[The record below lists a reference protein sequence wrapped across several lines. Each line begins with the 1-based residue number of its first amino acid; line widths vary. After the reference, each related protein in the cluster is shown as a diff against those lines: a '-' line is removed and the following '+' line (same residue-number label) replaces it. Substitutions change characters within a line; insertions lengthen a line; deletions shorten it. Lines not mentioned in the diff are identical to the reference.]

1 MADRKREDPATLGD
15 LQDLA
20 EQMKGGIT
28 EALKSTLGKVIP
40 GPAPNDPPAGD
51 PPASDPPAGDP
62 PAAPKHDFGF
72 GGRWWGGS

>member
-28 EALKSTLGKVIP
+28 DALKDTLGKVIP
-40 GPAPNDPPAGD
+40 GPAPKDPPAGD
-51 PPASDPPAGDP
+51 PPAGDPPAGDP
-62 PAAPKHDFGF
+62 PKTDFGF
-72 GGRWWGGS
+72 GGRWWGAK